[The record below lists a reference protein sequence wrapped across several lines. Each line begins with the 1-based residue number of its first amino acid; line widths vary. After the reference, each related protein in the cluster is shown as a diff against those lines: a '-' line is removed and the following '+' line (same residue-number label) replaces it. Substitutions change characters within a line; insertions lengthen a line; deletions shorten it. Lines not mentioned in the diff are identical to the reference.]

1 MSGGLGRA
9 ADELLRSPTAREAGE
24 RQDERRRVPMRAR
37 LRRTSVPAL
46 RNRHVLRHKA
56 GGMGWGGTEPKQA
69 AYVDDGMLGHPLL
82 DDAWEAAACRCRHQ
96 SAPKAA
102 EKRARATW
110 WGGGR
115 TPRTRSCPMTHRQQ
129 SPADL

>member
-1 MSGGLGRA
+1 MWAIAAVSLIPPEILIVTRFFRPHSSAHALPKVGGA
-9 ADELLRSPTAREAGE
+9 AP
-24 RQDERRRVPMRAR
+24 
-37 LRRTSVPAL
+37 
-46 RNRHVLRHKA
+46 LRHKA
-56 GGMGWGGTEPKQA
+56 GGVGWGGTEPKQA